1 MDLNFCF
8 HQKKIEYVT
17 AALDRTYQNNTF
29 NIELDRRLRNRY
41 IFEYFFVETKV
52 NIHTFNI
59 NHFIG
64 HKHKIWLTRE
74 PASTAHSISTD
85 QKKRAGEGG

>member
-1 MDLNFCF
+1 MLNS
-8 HQKKIEYVT
+8 IVGYETVT
-17 AALDRTYQNNTF
+17 YL
-29 NIELDRRLRNRY
+29 NI
-41 IFEYFFVETKV
+41 FFVETKV
-52 NIHTFNI
+52 NIHTFNM

-85 QKKRAGEGG
+85 QKKLSSRGG

>member
-1 MDLNFCF
+1 MLNS
-8 HQKKIEYVT
+8 IVGYETVT
-17 AALDRTYQNNTF
+17 YL
-29 NIELDRRLRNRY
+29 NI
-41 IFEYFFVETKV
+41 FFVETKV

-74 PASTAHSISTD
+74 PDSIAHSISTD
-85 QKKRAGEGG
+85 QKKLSVEGG

>member
-1 MDLNFCF
+1 MLNSTVGY
-8 HQKKIEYVT
+8 ETVT
-17 AALDRTYQNNTF
+17 YL
-29 NIELDRRLRNRY
+29 NI
-41 IFEYFFVETKV
+41 FFVETKV
-52 NIHTFNI
+52 NIHTFNM

-85 QKKRAGEGG
+85 QKKLSGGGG

>member
-1 MDLNFCF
+1 MLNSTVGY
-8 HQKKIEYVT
+8 ETVT
-17 AALDRTYQNNTF
+17 YL
-29 NIELDRRLRNRY
+29 NI
-41 IFEYFFVETKV
+41 FFVETKV
-52 NIHTFNI
+52 NIHTFNM

-85 QKKRAGEGG
+85 QKKLSTEGG